1 MRYFDQAVGMAAIV
15 LTTFLLGCSGAGS
28 GTPTNPTAAVAPYP
42 PPPKRAEIPPVAP
55 SPDLLWLGG
64 NWGWDGAKYR
74 WIAGHYVQRPTPT
87 ANWLPGYWD
96 QQSGGWLWTEGHWE
110 S

>member
-1 MRYFDQAVGMAAIV
+1 MRYFDQAVGMAAV
-15 LTTFLLGCSGAGS
+15 ALTIFLLGCSGAGPD
-28 GTPTNPTAAVAPYP
+28 TPTHLATAVAPYA
-42 PPPKRAEIPPVAP
+42 PPPKRAEIPPVAQ

-64 NWGWDGAKYR
+64 HWSWDGGKYR
-74 WIAGHYVQRPTPT
+74 WTAGHYVQRPTPA